1 MIPEKLMIFTR
12 YPEPGKTKTRL
23 IPVLGKTGA
32 ANLHRLMAQKAIAR
46 ALSLQNSRRLSVEI
60 HYTGGSPQQMQDWLG
75 TDVIYQ
81 NQTDGDLGARMTAAF
96 QNSFN
101 SGVDKAVI
109 IGTDCPA
116 LKPEIMAKAFDE
128 LSQHDLV
135 LGAAKDGG
143 YYLIG
148 LRRSIP
154 ELFGGINWG
163 SSEVFAATRAIAQK
177 LDLNIAYLPTLADI
191 DLPEDLLGLDI
202 NILKELKSI

>member
-1 MIPEKLMIFTR
+1 MTSEKLIVFTR
-12 YPEPGKTKTRL
+12 YPEPGKAKTRL

-32 ANLHRLMAQKAIAR
+32 ANLHRLMTQKTIAR
-46 ALSLQNSRRLSVEI
+46 ALSLQNSRRLCVEI
-60 HYTGGSPQQMQDWLG
+60 HWAGGSQKLMQDWLG
-75 TDVIYQ
+75 TDIIYQ
-81 NQTDGDLGARMTAAF
+81 NQIDGDLGAKMTAAF

-101 SGVDKAVI
+101 SGVDKAAI

-116 LKPEIMAKAFDE
+116 IKAEIMAEAFDK

-135 LGAAKDGG
+135 LGPAKDGG

-154 ELFGGINWG
+154 ELFAGINWG
-163 SSEVFAATRAIAQK
+163 TSEVFASTRAIAQN

-191 DLPEDLLGLDI
+191 DLPEDLLSLDI
-202 NILKELKSI
+202 NLVK

>member
-1 MIPEKLMIFTR
+1 MISEKLIVFTR

-46 ALSLQNSRRLSVEI
+46 AISLQNSRRLSVEI
-60 HYTGGSPQQMQDWLG
+60 HHTGGSQQQIQDWLG
-75 TDVIYQ
+75 TDIIYQ
-81 NQTDGDLGARMTAAF
+81 NQIDGDLGAKMTAAF

-101 SGVDKAVI
+101 SGVNKAAI
-109 IGTDCPA
+109 IGTDCPT
-116 LKPEIMAKAFDE
+116 LKAEIMAQAFEE

-135 LGAAKDGG
+135 LGPAKDGG

-148 LRRSIP
+148 LRRAIP
-154 ELFGGINWG
+154 ELFGGIPWG
-163 SSEVFAATRAIAQK
+163 TSEVFVCTRAIAQN

-191 DLPEDLLGLDI
+191 DLPEDLLRLDLS
-202 NILKELKSI
+202 ILK

>member
-1 MIPEKLMIFTR
+1 MTSEKLIVFTR
-12 YPEPGKTKTRL
+12 YPEPGKAKTRL

-32 ANLHRLMAQKAIAR
+32 ANLHRLMTQKTIAR
-46 ALSLQNSRRLSVEI
+46 ALSLQNTRRLCVEI
-60 HYTGGSPQQMQDWLG
+60 HWAGGSQKLMQDWLG
-75 TDVIYQ
+75 TDIIYQ
-81 NQTDGDLGARMTAAF
+81 NQIDGDLGAKMTAAF

-101 SGVDKAVI
+101 SGVDKAAI

-116 LKPEIMAKAFDE
+116 LKAEIMAEAFDK

-135 LGAAKDGG
+135 LGPAKDGG

-154 ELFGGINWG
+154 ELFAGINWG
-163 SSEVFAATRAIAQK
+163 TSEVFASTRAIAQN

-191 DLPEDLLGLDI
+191 DLPEDLLSLDI
-202 NILKELKSI
+202 NLVK

>member
-1 MIPEKLMIFTR
+1 MISEKLIVFTR
-12 YPEPGKTKTRL
+12 YPEPGKAKTRL

-46 ALSLQNSRRLSVEI
+46 TLSLQQSGRLLVEI
-60 HYTGGSPQQMQDWLG
+60 HWVGGSQELMQDWLG
-75 TDVIYQ
+75 TDIIYQ
-81 NQTDGDLGARMTAAF
+81 NQIEGDLGAKMIAAF

-101 SGVDKAVI
+101 SGVDKTVI
-109 IGTDCPA
+109 IGTDCPN
-116 LKPEIMAKAFDE
+116 LTTDIMAQAFDK

-135 LGAAKDGG
+135 LGPAKDGG

-163 SSEVFAATRAIAQK
+163 TSEVFAHTREIAQN
-177 LDLNIAYLPTLADI
+177 LDLNIAYLPTLTDI

-202 NILKELKSI
+202 NI

>member
-1 MIPEKLMIFTR
+1 MTSEKLIVFTR
-12 YPEPGKTKTRL
+12 YPEPGKAKTRL

-32 ANLHRLMAQKAIAR
+32 ANLHRLMTQKTIAR
-46 ALSLQNSRRLSVEI
+46 ALSLQNSRRLCVEI
-60 HYTGGSPQQMQDWLG
+60 HWAGGSQKLMQDWLG
-75 TDVIYQ
+75 TDIIYQ
-81 NQTDGDLGARMTAAF
+81 NQIDGDLGAKMTAAF

-101 SGVDKAVI
+101 SGVDKAAI

-116 LKPEIMAKAFDE
+116 LKAEIMAEAFDK

-135 LGAAKDGG
+135 LGPAKDGG

-154 ELFGGINWG
+154 ELFAGINWG
-163 SSEVFAATRAIAQK
+163 TSEVFAATRAIAQN

-191 DLPEDLLGLDI
+191 DLPEDLLSLDI
-202 NILKELKSI
+202 NLVK

>member
-1 MIPEKLMIFTR
+1 MISEKLIVFTR
-12 YPEPGKTKTRL
+12 YPEPGKAKTRL

-46 ALSLQNSRRLSVEI
+46 ARALSLQNSGRLSVEI
-60 HYTGGSPQQMQDWLG
+60 HYTGGNQQQMQEWLG
-75 TDVIYQ
+75 TDIIYQ
-81 NQTDGDLGARMTAAF
+81 NQIEGDLGAKMTAAF
-96 QNSFN
+96 QQSFN
-101 SGVDKAVI
+101 SGIDKAAI

-116 LKPEIMAKAFDE
+116 LKVEIMAQAFDK

-135 LGAAKDGG
+135 LGPATDGG

-154 ELFGGINWG
+154 ELFNGIKWG
-163 SSEVFAATRAIAQK
+163 TSEVFASTRAIAQN

-191 DLPEDLLGLDI
+191 DLPEDLLRLDLS
-202 NILKELKSI
+202 ILNK

>member
-1 MIPEKLMIFTR
+1 MISEKLIVFTR
-12 YPEPGKTKTRL
+12 YPEPGTTKTRL
-23 IPVLGKTGA
+23 IPVLGKAGA

-60 HYTGGSPQQMQDWLG
+60 HYTGGSQQLMQDWLG
-75 TDVIYQ
+75 TDIIYQ
-81 NQTDGDLGARMTAAF
+81 NQIEGDLGAKMTAAF

-101 SGVDKAVI
+101 SGVDKAAI
-109 IGTDCPA
+109 IGTDCPD
-116 LKPEIMAKAFDE
+116 LKAEIMAQAFDK

-135 LGAAKDGG
+135 LGPAKDGG

-148 LRRSIP
+148 LCRAIP
-154 ELFGGINWG
+154 ELFDGINWG
-163 SSEVFAATRAIAQK
+163 TSEVFAATRAIAQN

-202 NILKELKSI
+202 SILK

>member
-1 MIPEKLMIFTR
+1 MISEKLIVFTR
-12 YPEPGKTKTRL
+12 YPEPGKAKTRL

-46 ALSLQNSRRLSVEI
+46 ALSLQDSRRLSVEI
-60 HYTGGSPQQMQDWLG
+60 HHASGSQQQMQDWLG
-75 TDVIYQ
+75 TNIIYQ
-81 NQTDGDLGARMTAAF
+81 NQIDGDLGAKMTAAF
-96 QNSFN
+96 QQSFN
-101 SGVDKAVI
+101 LGVDKAAI

-116 LKPEIMAKAFDE
+116 LKVEIMAQAFDK

-135 LGAAKDGG
+135 LGPATDGG

-154 ELFGGINWG
+154 ELFRGIKWG
-163 SSEVFAATRAIAQK
+163 TSEVFASTQAIAQN

-191 DLPEDLLGLDI
+191 DLPEDLLRLDLS
-202 NILKELKSI
+202 ILK

>member
-1 MIPEKLMIFTR
+1 MISEKLIVFTR
-12 YPEPGKTKTRL
+12 YPEPGKAKTRL

-60 HYTGGSPQQMQDWLG
+60 HHASGSQQQMQDWLG
-75 TDVIYQ
+75 TNIIYQ
-81 NQTDGDLGARMTAAF
+81 NQIDGDLGAKMTAAF
-96 QNSFN
+96 QQSFN
-101 SGVDKAVI
+101 SGVDKAAI

-116 LKPEIMAKAFDE
+116 LKVEIMAQAFDK

-135 LGAAKDGG
+135 LGPATDGG

-154 ELFGGINWG
+154 ELFSGIKWG
-163 SSEVFAATRAIAQK
+163 TSEVFASTQAIAQNIG
-177 LDLNIAYLPTLADI
+177 LNIGYLPTLADI
-191 DLPEDLLGLDI
+191 DLPEDLLSLDFS
-202 NILKELKSI
+202 ILK

>member
-1 MIPEKLMIFTR
+1 MISEKLIVFTR
-12 YPEPGKTKTRL
+12 YPEAGKAKTRL

-60 HYTGGSPQQMQDWLG
+60 HHTGGNQQQMQDWLG
-75 TDVIYQ
+75 TDIIYQ
-81 NQTDGDLGARMTAAF
+81 NQIDGDLGAKMTAAF
-96 QNSFN
+96 QKSFN
-101 SGVDKAVI
+101 SGVDKAAI
-109 IGTDCPA
+109 IGTDCPD
-116 LKPEIMAKAFDE
+116 LKAEIMAQAFDK

-135 LGAAKDGG
+135 LGPATDGG

-154 ELFGGINWG
+154 ELFSGIKWG
-163 SSEVFAATRAIAQK
+163 TSEVFSSTQAIAQN

-191 DLPEDLLGLDI
+191 DLPEDLLRLDI
-202 NILKELKSI
+202 SILK